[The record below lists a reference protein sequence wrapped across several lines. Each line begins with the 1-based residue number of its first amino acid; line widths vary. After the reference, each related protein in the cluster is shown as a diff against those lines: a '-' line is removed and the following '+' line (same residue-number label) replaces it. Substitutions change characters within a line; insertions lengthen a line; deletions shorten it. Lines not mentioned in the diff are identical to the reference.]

1 MTPPSSSSSNGAAA
15 ADFDAGMAAVLAA
28 AGVANAEDVARA
40 LHEEEFDLDTLRM
53 CSLEDVEEFGIVEAA
68 TFQRIQECLVLAAA
82 SSQDNDENVEEETPS
97 APKPP
102 LDLCCPITKELF
114 IDPVFCM
121 GDGETYE
128 REAIERHIRDK
139 QATLEKAQ
147 KEFGDTDGTS
157 ERARRTVAEGITSPM
172 GHGTLEST
180 ALAPARMAKRM
191 ADDWRQANE

>member
-1 MTPPSSSSSNGAAA
+1 
-15 ADFDAGMAAVLAA
+15 MAAVLAA

-40 LHEEEFDLDTLRM
+40 LHEEDLDLDTLRM
-53 CSLEDVEEFGIVEAA
+53 CSLDDVEEFGIVEAA
-68 TFQRIQECLVLAAA
+68 TFQRIQECLVLASTDPPAA
-82 SSQDNDENVEEETPS
+82 PP
-97 APKPP
+97 PKPP
-102 LDLCCPITKELF
+102 PDLCCPITKELF
-114 IDPVFCM
+114 MDPVTCV

-191 ADDWRQANE
+191 ADDWRKANE

>member
-1 MTPPSSSSSNGAAA
+1 MPPPSSSCSSNGAAAAA
-15 ADFDAGMAAVLAA
+15 ADFDAGVAAVLAA

-68 TFQRIQECLVLAAA
+68 TFQRIQECLVLASAGPPAA
-82 SSQDNDENVEEETPS
+82 P
-97 APKPP
+97 PKPP
-102 LDLCCPITKELF
+102 PDLCCPITKELF
-114 IDPVFCM
+114 IDPVMCV

-147 KEFGDTDGTS
+147 REFDDSYGAS

-180 ALAPARMAKRM
+180 VLAPARMAKRM
-191 ADDWRQANE
+191 ADDWRKANE

>member
-1 MTPPSSSSSNGAAA
+1 M
-15 ADFDAGMAAVLAA
+15 
-28 AGVANAEDVARA
+28 
-40 LHEEEFDLDTLRM
+40 
-53 CSLEDVEEFGIVEAA
+53 EAA
-68 TFQRIQECLVLAAA
+68 TFQRIQECLVLASTDPPPA
-82 SSQDNDENVEEETPS
+82 PPP
-97 APKPP
+97 PKPP

-147 KEFGDTDGTS
+147 REFDDSDGAS

-172 GHGTLEST
+172 GHGMLEST
-180 ALAPARMAKRM
+180 ALVQRER
-191 ADDWRQANE
+191 

>member
-1 MTPPSSSSSNGAAA
+1 
-15 ADFDAGMAAVLAA
+15 MAAVLAA

-68 TFQRIQECLVLAAA
+68 TFQRIQECLVLASTDPPPA
-82 SSQDNDENVEEETPS
+82 PS
-97 APKPP
+97 PPKPP
-102 LDLCCPITKELF
+102 PDLCCPITKELF
-114 IDPVFCM
+114 IDPVLCM

-139 QATLEKAQ
+139 QAMLDKAQ
-147 KEFGDTDGTS
+147 KELDDTGGES
-157 ERARRTVAEGITSPM
+157 KRAQRTVAEGITSPR

-180 ALAPARMAKRM
+180 ALVPARAMKRM
-191 ADDWRQANE
+191 AADWRKEN

>member
-1 MTPPSSSSSNGAAA
+1 
-15 ADFDAGMAAVLAA
+15 MAAVLAA

-68 TFQRIQECLVLAAA
+68 TFQRIQECLVLASTDAPPA
-82 SSQDNDENVEEETPS
+82 PPP
-97 APKPP
+97 PKPP

-147 KEFGDTDGTS
+147 KEFDDTDGAS
-157 ERARRTVAEGITSPM
+157 KRARRTVAEGITSPM

-180 ALAPARMAKRM
+180 ALAPARAMKRM
-191 ADDWRQANE
+191 ADDWRKANE

>member
-1 MTPPSSSSSNGAAA
+1 MTPPSSSPAPAIAATAAAA
-15 ADFDAGMAAVLAA
+15 ADFDAGVAAVLVA

-68 TFQRIQECLVLAAA
+68 TFQRIQECLVLASTDPPAA
-82 SSQDNDENVEEETPS
+82 PP
-97 APKPP
+97 PKPP
-102 LDLCCPITKELF
+102 PDLCCPITKELF
-114 IDPVFCM
+114 IDPVLCM

-147 KEFGDTDGTS
+147 KEFDDTDGAS

-191 ADDWRQANE
+191 ADDWRKANE

>member
-1 MTPPSSSSSNGAAA
+1 
-15 ADFDAGMAAVLAA
+15 MAAVLAA

-68 TFQRIQECLVLAAA
+68 TFQRIQECLLA
-82 SSQDNDENVEEETPS
+82 SQPQEGHATAPPLPLA

-102 LDLCCPITKELF
+102 VDLCCPITRELF
-114 IDPVFCM
+114 VDPVTCV

-147 KEFGDTDGTS
+147 KEFDDSDGAS

-180 ALAPARMAKRM
+180 VLAPARMAKRM
-191 ADDWRQANE
+191 ADDWRKENEDQ